1 MTYAYKQ
8 LCSKRVY
15 ITIHFV
21 FDKGIFMVRMD
32 HDGA

>member
-15 ITIHFV
+15 ITINLV
-21 FDKGIFMVRMD
+21 FDKGIFMVLVD
-32 HDGA
+32 HGGA